1 MVGTIATIVGI
12 EIATNFGAQVNDTVV
27 SDCVSK
33 YTKWTESEGAK
44 NER

>member
-1 MVGTIATIVGI
+1 MAGTVVDMVGIDIACKVGTR
-12 EIATNFGAQVNDTVV
+12 ENDTVV

-33 YTKWTESEGAK
+33 YTKWTESEGEK